1 MHEDSSIKPF
11 RIFEF
16 CPACVLAWQAS
27 RYSMGLS
34 RPQTLD
40 TYVYAHQY
48 SYTGTATDT
57 PLMRWLSDYTFP
69 RESKMQDLEVAEKLY
84 SQLVQ
89 RLLLNGTTTALYFA
103 SLHLAPSLLLARICE
118 EAGQRAFI
126 GKVCLYIVRLKTY
139 LSVLT

>member
-1 MHEDSSIKPF
+1 MSFAEPVCLYGKRAATAQVSP
-11 RIFEF
+11 
-16 CPACVLAWQAS
+16 
-27 RYSMGLS
+27 

-40 TYVYAHQY
+40 TYIYARQY

-69 RESKMQDLEVAEKLY
+69 RESEMQDLEVAEKLY

-126 GKVCLYIVRLKTY
+126 GKVCLHNVQIKT
-139 LSVLT
+139 LVCLL